1 MQERVVKRQ
10 TGQEGYGNL
19 IGQSNSLQGI
29 KESDKE
35 SVSRGCDEEEDLSI
49 IDCS

>member
-1 MQERVVKRQ
+1 MEISSASRKV
-10 TGQEGYGNL
+10 
-19 IGQSNSLQGI
+19 LQGI

-49 IDCS
+49 VDCSNDDQLQTMT